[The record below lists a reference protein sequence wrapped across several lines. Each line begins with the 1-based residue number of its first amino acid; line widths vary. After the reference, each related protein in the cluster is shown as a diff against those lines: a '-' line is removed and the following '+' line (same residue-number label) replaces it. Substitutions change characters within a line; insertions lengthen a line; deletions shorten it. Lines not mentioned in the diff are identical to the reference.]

1 MKGIQND
8 VPRIEFRYIGEPMK
22 VLIVNDVVINT
33 FDPALSDEFIY
44 DMYREMRR
52 EELEQS
58 YMEMGGYYE

>member
-1 MKGIQND
+1 
-8 VPRIEFRYIGEPMK
+8 MK